1 MSTILIPAS
10 PSAVDPEPIAAYRAE
25 AVGDLRGALVL
36 IHEIWG
42 LVEHIET
49 VADRYA
55 AEGYLVIAPDILS
68 RGGVTPEVGLE
79 LMRLRDGTDEERAKA
94 QPMLRQ
100 KMAPV
105 NAPEY
110 SAWAVGA
117 LMSVVDYLEAQ
128 PGVDGRIGVLGF
140 CFGGSYSFALAAAD
154 RRIRGA
160 VPFYGSPPETAELAH
175 LDCPVLALYGETDE
189 RLIESLPGVTKRMH
203 DAGVQFV
210 SHVYAGAGHAFF
222 NDTNPATYRPEV
234 AADAWLRSLE
244 FLRGTHAPSGGT
256 TS

>member
-1 MSTILIPAS
+1 MSIPAS
-10 PSAVDPEPIAAYRAE
+10 STAAESLSAYRAE
-25 AVGDLRGALVL
+25 PVGELRGALVL

-42 LVEHIET
+42 LVDHIKT

-79 LMRLRDGTDEERAKA
+79 LVRLMAGTDDERAKA
-94 QPMLRQ
+94 QPMMRE

-110 SAWAVGA
+110 AAWAVDA
-117 LMSVVDYLEAQ
+117 LKSVVDYLAAQ

-189 RLIESLPGVTKRMH
+189 RLIQSLPQVTQRMH

-210 SHVYAGAGHAFF
+210 SHIYQGAGHAFF
-222 NDTNPATYRPEV
+222 NDTNKATYRPEV
-234 AADAWLRSLE
+234 AADAWTRSLE
-244 FLRGTHAPSGGT
+244 FLRGTLAPSG
-256 TS
+256 S